1 MLDGGFGGEENAMRV
16 GLYPGTF
23 DPVTNGHLDIIG
35 RAMKLVDRLVIG
47 VAQNDS
53 KGPLFSTAERVA
65 MVEAEVAILGKDIV
79 VQPFSTLLMH
89 FAESLGASVIVWFE
103 GTIQQIVA
111 LAVLMPIVSA
121 IGGNAGTQALTV
133 TVRALATRELNSSNA
148 PRTFWR
154 ELVVGLSNGLILAPL
169 IGLATAFWFRDEN
182 WLIGVVIAVAMVLNL
197 LVAASIGV
205 LTPLTL
211 SKLKFDP
218 AVSSA
223 VFVTATTDF
232 FGFLIFLG
240 LATMVLL

>member
-1 MLDGGFGGEENAMRV
+1 MDAAGRLVGQITVDDIVNIIQEENRE
-16 GLYPGTF
+16 
-23 DPVTNGHLDIIG
+23 DI
-35 RAMKLVDRLVIG
+35 LRLAG
-47 VAQNDS
+47 VADEDRGSSVSEIVRGRVPWLAIN
-53 KGPLFSTAERVA
+53 LATAA
-65 MVEAEVAILGKDIV
+65 
-79 VQPFSTLLMH
+79 
-89 FAESLGASVIVWFE
+89 LGASVIGLFE

-133 TVRALATRELNSSNA
+133 TVRALATRELNSANA
-148 PRTFWR
+148 MRTFLR
-154 ELVVGLSNGLILAPL
+154 ELAVGVANGLVLAPL
-169 IGLATAFWFRDEN
+169 IGVAAGFWFRDED
-182 WLIGVVIAVAMVLNL
+182 WRIGLVIGAAMILNL
-197 LVAASIGV
+197 LVAACIGV